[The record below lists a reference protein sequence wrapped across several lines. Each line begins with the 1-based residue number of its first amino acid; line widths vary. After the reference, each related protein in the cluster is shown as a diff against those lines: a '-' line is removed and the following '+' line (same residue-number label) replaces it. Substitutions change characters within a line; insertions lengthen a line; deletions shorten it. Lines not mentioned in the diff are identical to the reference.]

1 MRGWEA
7 HSWGTML
14 ADENLLNR
22 PTRFMA
28 PENLAMLDT
37 LRATWDP
44 SNAFVSW
51 LGRPAPASSS

>member
-1 MRGWEA
+1 
-7 HSWGTML
+7 ML

-51 LGRPAPASSS
+51 LGRPAA